1 MTWIR
6 NEKTKRT
13 FECIANECCCAEL
26 YSLPVGMLHSGVG
39 ETHINNFLST
49 LDIPPVCHKTLKK
62 AERAVRVVIESCAK
76 RSCMENLLAEGK
88 VEVQEKQ
95 LTVQP
100 SCEQKPSQTPP
111 ICNLSAEKLSL
122 FQRRLSE
129 GYDCDIDK
137 EYLQWKSQVDATCSR
152 RVPSSS
158 AMSIASSGV
167 QTASASTASSGEVT
181 AAVGTVCATSK
192 HEQAAAPVTVSYDMR
207 WAKRGRAMNSLT
219 GAGAAVGRETGKVV
233 AYGTRNKRCITCSIA
248 ERENRFPKPHDCRRN
263 HYGSSKSMEPAV
275 AVQKAQES
283 MGAGVRF
290 DCLAGDDD
298 SSTIK
303 HLREEFGDVEKHS
316 DIGHAK
322 RSLGSKLF
330 EARSDKSCKQ
340 LTKTVISYMQKMF
353 SYALQSNA
361 GNADALRETFLA
373 IVPHAY
379 GEDDSCSNTWYS
391 NTWYSNTWY
400 SNTWYSNTWYSNTW
414 YSNTWYSNT
423 WYSNTWYSNTW
434 CGYLKNPADYRHNG
448 LPHGKD
454 PSCSATCTVLYK
466 LFSDLAEQSSKLA
479 PLGSSQVNE
488 ALNNTISSKAPKA
501 RHYGGS
507 ESQDFRTAAAVLQK
521 NIGHAYVSTVTS
533 EAMMSPS
540 KHADQRNS
548 SIDAKEA
555 TRKSKASTKVAKT
568 RRRILRN
575 QRSSQQQSTELREG
589 VTYQSSCSFV
599 PDDLDTTAIPAP
611 LATPDLEKLMPSS
624 SRSIVW
630 FDLETTSLQ
639 RSCQIIQ
646 IAASVDDG
654 HDVENLQ
661 FNQYL
666 LPTESISAKA
676 TEVTGLTVSR
686 VGGQRRLVKHGK
698 PLEALDQ
705 GCGLSSFLNWL
716 EDLGKSVVLVGHNC
730 HSFDMRVFLNSVMRE
745 GLLSDFSDFVDG
757 FGDSLPALKSVLPGQ
772 ASYSLPVLHKE
783 VLGEQFQA
791 HDALADVEAL
801 VRLVHHTKASVTDHV
816 VATASVAK
824 ALKHE
829 SGKQ

>member
-1 MTWIR
+1 MAHAI
-6 NEKTKRT
+6 NVASHAALLSEKTGSPNHT
-13 FECIANECCCAEL
+13 TAD
-26 YSLPVGMLHSGVG
+26 
-39 ETHINNFLST
+39 ETS
-49 LDIPPVCHKTLKK
+49 
-62 AERAVRVVIESCAK
+62 
-76 RSCMENLLAEGK
+76 
-88 VEVQEKQ
+88 
-95 LTVQP
+95 
-100 SCEQKPSQTPP
+100 
-111 ICNLSAEKLSL
+111 
-122 FQRRLSE
+122 
-129 GYDCDIDK
+129 
-137 EYLQWKSQVDATCSR
+137 
-152 RVPSSS
+152 
-158 AMSIASSGV
+158 
-167 QTASASTASSGEVT
+167 
-181 AAVGTVCATSK
+181 
-192 HEQAAAPVTVSYDMR
+192 MR
-207 WAKRGRAMNSLT
+207 
-219 GAGAAVGRETGKVV
+219 
-233 AYGTRNKRCITCSIA
+233 
-248 ERENRFPKPHDCRRN
+248 
-263 HYGSSKSMEPAV
+263 SSKSMEPAV
-275 AVQKAQES
+275 AVQIAQES

-290 DCLAGDDD
+290 DCLVGDDD

-373 IVPHAY
+373 IVPHAC
-379 GEDDSCSNTWYS
+379 GEHDSCSY
-391 NTWYSNTWY
+391 
-400 SNTWYSNTWYSNTW
+400 
-414 YSNTWYSNT
+414 
-423 WYSNTWYSNTW
+423 TW

-448 LPHGKD
+448 LLHGKD
-454 PSCSATCTVLYK
+454 LSCSATRSVLDK

-501 RHYGGS
+501 RRYGGS

-540 KHADQRNS
+540 KHADQHNS

-568 RRRILRN
+568 RRRILRE

-599 PDDLDTTAIPAP
+599 SDDLDTTAIPAP
-611 LATPDLEKLMPSS
+611 LATPALEQLMPSS

-646 IAASVDDG
+646 IAASVDGG

-676 TEVTGLTVSR
+676 TEVTGQTVSR

-705 GCGLSSFLNWL
+705 GCGLSSFFNWL
-716 EDLGKSVVLVGHNC
+716 EELDTSVVLVGQNC
-730 HSFDMRVFLNSVMRE
+730 HSLDMRVFLNSVMRE

-772 ASYSLPVLHKE
+772 ASYSLPVLHKK

-801 VRLVHHTKASVTDHV
+801 ARLVHHTKASVTDHV

-829 SGKQ
+829 SGKQQRLKTFKELTRLKVLSAGMAAKAADSGLTAQHLALAHSRDPFAGIQNLLSEKTPAGRRVTATKKIVLAVKDHFASIQWWRMTLEWSDYFMLDRVLDGP